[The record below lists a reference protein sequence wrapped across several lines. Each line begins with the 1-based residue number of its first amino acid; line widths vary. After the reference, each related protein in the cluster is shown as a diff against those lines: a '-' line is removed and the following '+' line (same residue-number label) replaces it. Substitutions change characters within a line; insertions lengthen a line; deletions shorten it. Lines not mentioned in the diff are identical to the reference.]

1 MPHSPRSVSA
11 TFPVEDAARRPPHR
25 LPLCLA
31 GCGGMGRR
39 HLSGYAALAGAGLW
53 RGELV
58 AVFDVRQEAAEA
70 VADDAERLL
79 GHRPRVHT
87 SLDAVLADPD
97 IAALDLVTDPSSH
110 HAVAVP
116 ALSSGR
122 HVLCEK
128 PLGLTVRACRAM
140 LAAAESGNAVLATA
154 ENYRRGG
161 ANRTARAVVEA
172 GLLGRPHLMV
182 QHLVGGDDRVIITPW
197 RHLKERGTIALD
209 MVVHHADLV
218 EFYLGPVE
226 TVYGRALI
234 AEPVR
239 HTADGDHR
247 SARPA
252 RTPCWRSCGP
262 RSGVEVQLAYL
273 PSGPGHRY
281 VRRTIHGIRRL
292 DADPAGPQRGEVELR
307 RADGVLRGAQVRAAL
322 GDGFVL
328 DDTTTALLGPD
339 GTGGGAPFL
348 EVDAGY
354 LGIEIGDFVAAVL
367 TGRPPEVDGLGG
379 MRRWPG
385 ARRPRVGR
393 LGRPV
398 TVDEVLSGARPRLS
412 GRTSTPH
419 SGWTRFRPGRP
430 PRARSRRRR
439 RGPMVRRS
447 ARSRSWSGISTPRCG
462 TGPRCSASVPG
473 PRTRLPRP
481 GCGTAVTPAERGRL
495 LAPARARLVGRRAV
509 RARAAVVGPEHLR
522 RPPGAARRGIAT
534 SRQLRRGPIR
544 AAVRPTT
551 WPAASRPCRAPAD
564 SAPKATA
571 PSPTSHRPAA
581 AARSSS

>member
-1 MPHSPRSVSA
+1 
-11 TFPVEDAARRPPHR
+11 
-25 LPLCLA
+25 
-31 GCGGMGRR
+31 MGRR
-39 HLSGYAALAGAGLW
+39 HLSGYAALARAGLW
-53 RGELV
+53 RGELM

-182 QHLVGGDDRVIITPW
+182 QHLVGGDNRVIITPW
-197 RHLKERGTIALD
+197 RHLKERGTIALN

-239 HTADGDHR
+239 HTADGEQIRATGED
-247 SARPA
+247 SLLAQL
-252 RTPCWRSCGP
+252 RTA
-262 RSGVEVQLAYL
+262 SGVEVQLAYL

-281 VRRTIHGIRRL
+281 VRRTIHGS
-292 DADPAGPQRGEVELR
+292 AGSMLIPPDRSAGEVELR

-367 TGRPPEVDGLGG
+367 DGRPPEVDGLGG
-379 MRRWPG
+379 MRSV
-385 ARRPRVGR
+385 ALVLAVLESDA

-398 TVDEVLSGARPRLS
+398 TVDEVLSGAVHGYQEDIDAALGLDPVPTGATTES
-412 GRTSTPH
+412 AEPTAK
-419 SGWTRFRPGRP
+419 
-430 PRARSRRRR
+430 ARS
-439 RGPMVRRS
+439 
-447 ARSRSWSGISTPRCG
+447 
-462 TGPRCSASVPG
+462 
-473 PRTRLPRP
+473 
-481 GCGTAVTPAERGRL
+481 
-495 LAPARARLVGRRAV
+495 
-509 RARAAVVGPEHLR
+509 
-522 RPPGAARRGIAT
+522 
-534 SRQLRRGPIR
+534 
-544 AAVRPTT
+544 
-551 WPAASRPCRAPAD
+551 
-564 SAPKATA
+564 
-571 PSPTSHRPAA
+571 
-581 AARSSS
+581 